1 MKKILVALILAMA
14 VIGCGGKEKDKNVL
28 YVYGWANTIP
38 QSIYED
44 FEKETGIKVVE
55 DIYSSNEEMFTKL
68 KAGGDGYDIV
78 MPSADYVE
86 IMAKEGMIEKLD
98 KSQLPSYNN
107 LDPLVLEKLHHFD
120 PNNEYE
126 VPYLIG
132 ATIIA
137 VNKKYVPEFPRD
149 YSIYEMTDLK
159 GRMTLLDDM
168 REVMTS
174 ALGMLGYP
182 QTVTDEK
189 AIAQAADLIKVWKKN
204 IAKFDAESFGK
215 GFASGDFWVVQG
227 YPDNIFK
234 ELDETERKNVEMIIP
249 EKGGTAYVDS
259 FALLKTAPN
268 KENAYKFLEYTL
280 RPEVAAKMA
289 DALETPSVNLKARE
303 LMTVEPLFE
312 ISDLK
317 LQLDYYAVMKL
328 LMGESIYGNKKF
340 GLREL
345 IQNSVDACKVMME
358 EADKLEK
365 YQYNPYIP
373 KVQIIID
380 YNKQKSKL
388 GGYRESAFLK
398 K

>member
-1 MKKILVALILAMA
+1 MA
-14 VIGCGGKEKDKNVL
+14 VVGCGGKEENKNVL
-28 YVYGWANTIP
+28 YVYGWADTIP

-44 FEKETGIKVVE
+44 FEKETGIKVIE

-86 IMAKEGMIEKLD
+86 IMMKEGMIDKLD
-98 KSQLPSYNN
+98 KSKLPSYNN

-120 PNNEYE
+120 PTNDYE

-149 YSIYEMTDLK
+149 YSIYEMSDLK

-182 QTVTDEK
+182 QTVNDEK
-189 AIAQAADLIKVWKKN
+189 VIAQAAELVKTWKRN

-249 EKGGTAYVDS
+249 EKGGAGYVDS
-259 FALLKTAPN
+259 FVILSTAPN

-312 ISDLK
+312 IADLK
-317 LQLDYYAVMKL
+317 NVQVLRDINTTLDLQ
-328 LMGESIYGNKKF
+328 NKYWQ
-340 GLREL
+340 EIL
-345 IQNSVDACKVMME
+345 IAE
-358 EADKLEK
+358 
-365 YQYNPYIP
+365 
-373 KVQIIID
+373 
-380 YNKQKSKL
+380 
-388 GGYRESAFLK
+388 
-398 K
+398 

>member
-1 MKKILVALILAMA
+1 MKKILAALTLALA
-14 VIGCGGKEKDKNVL
+14 VVGCGGKEENKNVL

-44 FEKETGIKVVE
+44 FEKETGIKVIE

-86 IMAKEGMIEKLD
+86 IMMKEGMIEKLD
-98 KSQLPSYNN
+98 KSKLPSYNN

-120 PNNEYE
+120 KENDYE

-137 VNKKYVPEFPRD
+137 VNKKYVPEYPRD
-149 YSIYEMTDLK
+149 YSIYEMKELK

-174 ALGMLGYP
+174 ALGMIGYP
-182 QTVTDEK
+182 QTTDDEK
-189 AIAQAADLIKVWKKN
+189 AIAQAANLVKSWKKN

-234 ELDETERKNVEMIIP
+234 ELDETERKNVDMIIP

-280 RPEVAAKMA
+280 KPEVAAKMA
-289 DALETPSVNLKARE
+289 DALETPSVNLQARK

-312 ISDLK
+312 IADLK
-317 LQLDYYAVMKL
+317 NVQVLRDIHTTLDLQ
-328 LMGESIYGNKKF
+328 NKYWQ
-340 GLREL
+340 EIL
-345 IQNSVDACKVMME
+345 IAE
-358 EADKLEK
+358 
-365 YQYNPYIP
+365 
-373 KVQIIID
+373 
-380 YNKQKSKL
+380 
-388 GGYRESAFLK
+388 
-398 K
+398 

>member
-1 MKKILVALILAMA
+1 
-14 VIGCGGKEKDKNVL
+14 
-28 YVYGWANTIP
+28 
-38 QSIYED
+38 
-44 FEKETGIKVVE
+44 
-55 DIYSSNEEMFTKL
+55 MFTKL

-86 IMAKEGMIEKLD
+86 IMMKEGMIEKLD
-98 KSQLPSYNN
+98 KTKLPNYNN

-120 PNNEYE
+120 PKNDYE

-137 VNKKYVPEFPRD
+137 VNKKYVSEYPKD
-149 YSIYEMTDLK
+149 YSIYEMNNLR

-182 QTVTDEK
+182 QTVSDEK
-189 AIAQAADLIKVWKKN
+189 IIAQAAELVKTWKRN
-204 IAKFDAESFGK
+204 IAKFDSESFGK

-234 ELDETERKNVEMIIP
+234 ELDEKDRANVEMIIP

-259 FALLKTAPN
+259 FVLLQTAAN

-280 RPEVAAKMA
+280 RAEVAAKIA
-289 DALETPSVNLKARE
+289 DALETPSVNLQARE
-303 LMTVEPLFE
+303 LMKIKPLFE

-317 LQLDYYAVMKL
+317 NIQVLRDINTTLDLQ
-328 LMGESIYGNKKF
+328 NKYWQ
-340 GLREL
+340 EIL
-345 IQNSVDACKVMME
+345 IAE
-358 EADKLEK
+358 
-365 YQYNPYIP
+365 
-373 KVQIIID
+373 
-380 YNKQKSKL
+380 
-388 GGYRESAFLK
+388 
-398 K
+398 

>member
-1 MKKILVALILAMA
+1 MKKIFTTIALILTL
-14 VIGCGGKEKDKNVL
+14 VGCGGKEEKKNVL

-38 QSIYED
+38 QSIYD
-44 FEKETGIKVVE
+44 AFEKETGIKVIE

-86 IMAKEGMIEKLD
+86 IMMKEGMIEKLD
-98 KSQLPSYNN
+98 KNNLPSYSN

-120 PNNEYE
+120 PNNDYE

-149 YSIYEMTDLK
+149 YSIYEMPDLK

-182 QTVTDEK
+182 QTTTDEK
-189 AIAQAADLIKVWKKN
+189 AIQQATELVKKWKKN

-234 ELDETERKNVEMIIP
+234 ELDEKERANVEMIIP

-259 FALLKTAPN
+259 FVLLTSAPH
-268 KENAYKFLEYTL
+268 KEAAYKFLEFTL
-280 RPEVAAKMA
+280 KPEIAAQMA
-289 DALETPSVNLKARE
+289 DILETPSVNIPARE
-303 LMTVEPLFE
+303 LMTIEPLFKIE
-312 ISDLK
+312 DLK
-317 LQLDYYAVMKL
+317 NVQVLKDIHSTLDLQ
-328 LMGESIYGNKKF
+328 NKYWQ
-340 GLREL
+340 EIL
-345 IQNSVDACKVMME
+345 ISE
-358 EADKLEK
+358 
-365 YQYNPYIP
+365 
-373 KVQIIID
+373 
-380 YNKQKSKL
+380 
-388 GGYRESAFLK
+388 
-398 K
+398 

>member
-1 MKKILVALILAMA
+1 MKKILAALALAMA
-14 VIGCGGKEKDKNVL
+14 VVGCGGKEENKNVL
-28 YVYGWANTIP
+28 YVYGWADTIP

-44 FEKETGIKVVE
+44 FEKETGIKVIE

-86 IMAKEGMIEKLD
+86 IMMKEGMIDKLD
-98 KSQLPSYNN
+98 KSKLPNYNN

-120 PNNEYE
+120 PNNDYE

-149 YSIYEMTDLK
+149 YSIYEMSDLK

-182 QTVTDEK
+182 QTVSDEK
-189 AIAQAADLIKVWKKN
+189 VIAQAAELVKTWKRN

-259 FALLKTAPN
+259 FTLLSTAPN

-312 ISDLK
+312 IADLK
-317 LQLDYYAVMKL
+317 NVQVLRDINTTLDLQ
-328 LMGESIYGNKKF
+328 NKYWQ
-340 GLREL
+340 EIL
-345 IQNSVDACKVMME
+345 IAE
-358 EADKLEK
+358 
-365 YQYNPYIP
+365 
-373 KVQIIID
+373 
-380 YNKQKSKL
+380 
-388 GGYRESAFLK
+388 
-398 K
+398 

>member
-1 MKKILVALILAMA
+1 MKKILTTLALMLTL
-14 VIGCGGKEKDKNVL
+14 VGCGKKEDSKNVL
-28 YVYGWANTIP
+28 YIYGWANTIP
-38 QSIYED
+38 QSIYEE

-78 MPSADYVE
+78 MPSADYAE
-86 IMAKEGMIEKLD
+86 IMMKEDMIDKLD
-98 KSQLPSYNN
+98 KENLPSYSN

-120 PNNEYE
+120 PNNDYE

-137 VNKKYVPEFPRD
+137 VNKKYVPNFPRD
-149 YSIYEMTDLK
+149 YSIYNMSELK

-174 ALGMLGYP
+174 ALGMLDYP
-182 QTVTDEK
+182 QTIESEE
-189 AIAQAADLIKVWKKN
+189 AISQAADLIKSWKKN

-234 ELDETERKNVEMIIP
+234 ELDESERANVEMIIP

-259 FALLKTAPN
+259 FVLLKNAPH
-268 KENAYKFLEYTL
+268 KEAAYKFLEFTL
-280 RPEVAAKMA
+280 KPEIAAQFA
-289 DALETPSVNLKARE
+289 DALETPSVNTKARE

-312 ISDLK
+312 VSDLK
-317 LQLDYYAVMKL
+317 NVQVLKDIHSTIDLQ
-328 LMGESIYGNKKF
+328 NKYWQ
-340 GLREL
+340 EVL
-345 IQNSVDACKVMME
+345 I
-358 EADKLEK
+358 AD
-365 YQYNPYIP
+365 
-373 KVQIIID
+373 
-380 YNKQKSKL
+380 
-388 GGYRESAFLK
+388 
-398 K
+398 

>member
-44 FEKETGIKVVE
+44 FEKETGIKVIE

-174 ALGMLGYP
+174 ALGMLGYS

-189 AIAQAADLIKVWKKN
+189 AIAQAAELIKVWKKN

-317 LQLDYYAVMKL
+317 NVQVLRDINTTLDLQ
-328 LMGESIYGNKKF
+328 NKYWQ
-340 GLREL
+340 EIL
-345 IQNSVDACKVMME
+345 I
-358 EADKLEK
+358 AD
-365 YQYNPYIP
+365 
-373 KVQIIID
+373 
-380 YNKQKSKL
+380 
-388 GGYRESAFLK
+388 
-398 K
+398 

>member
-1 MKKILVALILAMA
+1 MKKLLATLTLALAF
-14 VIGCGGKEKDKNVL
+14 IGCGGKKESNENTL
-28 YVYGWANTIP
+28 YIYGWANTIP
-38 QSIYED
+38 QSIYEA

-68 KAGGDGYDIV
+68 KAGGNGYDIV

-86 IMAKEGMIEKLD
+86 IMTKEGMLEKLD
-98 KSQLPSYNN
+98 KNLLPSYSN

-120 PNNEYE
+120 PENNYE

-149 YSIYEMTDLK
+149 YSIYEMSNLK

-174 ALGMLGYP
+174 ALGMLDYP
-182 QTVTDEK
+182 QTTEDEQ
-189 AIAQAADLIKVWKKN
+189 AIAQAADLVKSWKKN

-234 ELDETERKNVEMIIP
+234 ELDENERANVELVIP

-259 FALLKTAPN
+259 FVMLNSAPH
-268 KENAYKFLEYTL
+268 KDAAYKFLEFTL
-280 RPEVAAKMA
+280 RPEIAAQFA
-289 DALETPSVNLKARE
+289 DLLETPSVNAPARE
-303 LMTVEPLFE
+303 LMTVKPLFE

-317 LQLDYYAVMKL
+317 NVQVLRDIHSTLDLQ
-328 LMGESIYGNKKF
+328 NKYWQ
-340 GLREL
+340 EIL
-345 IQNSVDACKVMME
+345 I
-358 EADKLEK
+358 AD
-365 YQYNPYIP
+365 
-373 KVQIIID
+373 
-380 YNKQKSKL
+380 
-388 GGYRESAFLK
+388 
-398 K
+398 

>member
-1 MKKILVALILAMA
+1 MKKILVAITLAMA
-14 VIGCGGKEKDKNVL
+14 VISCRGKEENKNIL

-38 QSIYED
+38 QTIYDD
-44 FEKETGIKVVE
+44 FERETGIKVVE

-86 IMAKEGMIEKLD
+86 IMMKEGMIEKLD
-98 KSQLPSYNN
+98 KTKLPNYNN

-120 PNNEYE
+120 PKNDYE

-137 VNKKYVPEFPRD
+137 VNKKYVSEYPKD
-149 YSIYEMTDLK
+149 YSIYEMNNLR

-182 QTVTDEK
+182 QTVNDEK
-189 AIAQAADLIKVWKKN
+189 IIAQAAELVKTWKRN
-204 IAKFDAESFGK
+204 IAKFDSESFGK

-234 ELDETERKNVEMIIP
+234 ELDEKDRANVEMIIP

-259 FALLKTAPN
+259 FVLLQTAAN

-280 RPEVAAKMA
+280 RAEVAAKIA
-289 DALETPSVNLKARE
+289 DALETPSVNLQARE
-303 LMTVEPLFE
+303 LMKIKPLFE

-317 LQLDYYAVMKL
+317 NIQVLRDINTTLDLQ
-328 LMGESIYGNKKF
+328 NKYWQ
-340 GLREL
+340 EIL
-345 IQNSVDACKVMME
+345 IAE
-358 EADKLEK
+358 
-365 YQYNPYIP
+365 
-373 KVQIIID
+373 
-380 YNKQKSKL
+380 
-388 GGYRESAFLK
+388 
-398 K
+398 